1 MSTHECAIH
10 HPSGPLN
17 HSVALLTLLLSFSVG
32 ASAGKGQQK
41 PFSIPSA
48 ISTRILDVNRL
59 NIQITDR
66 GKLITN
72 LLGDGGGMW
81 WFTETSREWVIYDQG
96 PWIIGKI
103 NGMPTMGNAYWG
115 TSYLPGGITDGR
127 PALEVHP
134 QDSVRFPSIQDHPHK
149 RSIRS

>member
-1 MSTHECAIH
+1 MRDSSSFGTTEPQCCSAY
-10 HPSGPLN
+10 PSPIFFRG
-17 HSVALLTLLLSFSVG
+17 SIRRQRATETL
-32 ASAGKGQQK
+32 
-41 PFSIPSA
+41 SIPSA